1 MYLHEGGVSMDTMD
15 CIFCKIAA
23 GEIPAKKLYEDERA
37 IALADINPQAPVH
50 LLIIPKQHIASLV
63 ELRTSEREINL
74 VGHLH
79 SIASQLARQQNL
91 DKGYRIVINTGPDG
105 GQTVDH
111 LHLHLMGGRQM
122 HWPPG

>member
-1 MYLHEGGVSMDTMD
+1 MDTMD